1 MFKSIKRLLCIN
13 GWFCIEGSDINLVSH
28 SEYGLM
34 KKTHVPR
41 LSENLVKLSRIIK
54 YKVKE

>member
-34 KKTHVPR
+34 KKHTCR
-41 LSENLVKLSRIIK
+41 GCQRIWLNFLA
-54 YKVKE
+54 